1 MRYFKK
7 QLLTQTVLPVFLISL
22 GSISI
27 VAAQEKPA
35 DYVQEIPG
43 TPVNFKMMGIPG
55 GEFSMGSPAS
65 EAGRE
70 ADEGP
75 TRCVRLA
82 PFWMGQYEITWDIYE
97 MFVYKRSEEHT
108 SELQSLMHTSDEVFH
123 SKKKKQHV

>member
-1 MRYFKK
+1 MIYFKK

-65 EAGRE
+65 AAGRE
-70 ADEGP
+70 ADEG
-75 TRCVRLA
+75 TQRRVRLA
-82 PFWMGQYEITWDIYE
+82 PFWMGQYALTWDTYE
-97 MFVYKRSEEHT
+97 MFVYNNYEAQKSRTPVSHQAGAVT
-108 SELQSLMHTSDEVFH
+108 RTTNP
-123 SKKKKQHV
+123 